1 MAQAIHHHNRFHNL
15 SHEQLA
21 NALGDA
27 DLAIKAHEAE
37 CKALKDE
44 FKGRSLLTATG
55 EHFSVTRRQL
65 DAEWFAKDL
74 GETLEKAGDRNPY
87 WSLRTHKQIT
97 ALKSHAELGKA
108 VSFFHRTLNIQ
119 TDDYEDNVA
128 PVEEAANEAASN
140 RIEAAYAVFDTV
152 PTTLAGMRT
161 KIDWAMSVDHVTGL
175 LSDTDECLGN
185 FLDTLYESARLIA
198 VQS

>member
-1 MAQAIHHHNRFHNL
+1 VACR
-15 SHEQLA
+15 
-21 NALGDA
+21 
-27 DLAIKAHEAE
+27 
-37 CKALKDE
+37 
-44 FKGRSLLTATG
+44 
-55 EHFSVTRRQL
+55 
-65 DAEWFAKDL
+65 KDL
-74 GETLEKAGDRNPY
+74 GKTLKKAGDRNPY

-108 VSFFHRTLNIQ
+108 VPFFHRTLNIQ

-128 PVEEAANEAASN
+128 PVEETADEAASN

-152 PTTLAGMRT
+152 PTTLAGMRA

-175 LSDTDECLGN
+175 LSDTDERLGN
-185 FLDTLYESARLIA
+185 FLNTLYESARLIA